1 MQETKRASRVSALV
15 ERQETASRSLS
26 RAAGGRTMRSRVL
39 GAATFFLS
47 LQLLAGA
54 SAHAQGPQP
63 LTPPKHAHP
72 FQVLRTTLSLGSTTS
87 LVLERTAI
95 GSCHRRRCLDRGRR
109 NLQRRRRN
117 YRLQRLSRIRRRRLS
132 RTQAQPAAAAVEP
145 NRCPR
150 RPISLL
156 SRIGRR
162 RLS

>member
-1 MQETKRASRVSALV
+1 VGRTPGNSLAFIVACCGRADHEV
-15 ERQETASRSLS
+15 ESV
-26 RAAGGRTMRSRVL
+26 GGRNVLCLSSCWLLRRPMRKDHNHRHRL
-39 GAATFFLS
+39 KRG
-47 LQLLAGA
+47 
-54 SAHAQGPQP
+54 
-63 LTPPKHAHP
+63 HP

-132 RTQAQPAAAAVEP
+132 RMRRNLRPP
-145 NRCPR
+145 PLSRIRCPR
-150 RPISLL
+150 PPPPQSSQAR
-156 SRIGRR
+156 RR